1 MASKLEFQLYSL
13 LLCCP
18 EDRCKISVQAY
29 CESHKSGNVVQ
40 AERENNMLQAQV
52 SMLMTMLNEADEAG
66 DEEM

>member
-1 MASKLEFQLYSL
+1 MQDISSSL
-13 LLCCP
+13 L
-18 EDRCKISVQAY
+18 Y
-29 CESHKSGNVVQ
+29 SHKSGNVVQ